1 MVFQPLSSQQVR
13 TFRAHIGLTSHMRRH
28 ETPAQGPHSP
38 SMTKVVIIEPRW
50 TNYSQHV
57 QNGSR
62 LDVPDGIRCDLD
74 MTVPRIPDLVKQKHN
89 FRIQVSSVNISPHEE
104 VKFTT
109 EPFTEFDKL
118 NSADESSVT
127 EFDGLN
133 TLDTSQQV
141 KNSYTEIEHESTLG
155 QNVKTFDWLESA
167 AVYTASV
174 DLTESLPTS
183 AVSYDR
189 NDSSV
194 NESSTPSRG
203 IADFSSRI
211 KPVSGTDS
219 NMDRTSINLPR
230 TEISKII
237 IGTNVIKSCRLR
249 PQLNAS
255 ETQLCEA
262 SNVINAETLT
272 VLLDKETNLTY
283 QNIFCAK
290 CNNVTA
296 KLTPAK
302 LKVKCRSAMF
312 IYKATHLDS
321 LLKMA
326 LESGSNCIVT
336 QTWSE
341 ENVTLCMPTKY
352 CCPFRCNK
360 GQMSKSAGYVGGED
374 SLSHYCRYCKCE
386 KLKCEA
392 YDMCCPDFS
401 EPYLNQSKNLL
412 NLNESVSNFT
422 SGKESF
428 RIDCKPDQ
436 PMMIRSCQP
445 RIESNMTV
453 VELCESGRLIN
464 VETVTAVFD
473 NVTKVAYQ
481 NRFCAQCNNATQPVQ
496 ANLDITC
503 STRMF
508 IYMATTLDQLLQLAW
523 SRNST
528 CTVNQVW
535 DSNFVAFNCTSNGKS
550 FVKIDSAV
558 DILQPP
564 GGILPEQRES
574 LTTFLLNFDA
584 DSYMA
589 PEEPGSPLVFYRAY
603 CSAGEWSS
611 PDFQQ
616 WLSKLNVEYNIT
628 ADVFNLTSPCQDV
641 SLYFTASPCKMKLN
655 ARLLGPD
662 NVSRDEF
669 ESLVLEYFV
678 NGSITLE
685 EELGAYFT
693 LETLYTTSWKSALV
707 DFITMNESVLDVSR
721 DSTYIK
727 SAKYGSKIAEEL
739 LIEMTNLLRCGHVTF
754 NKSEYLLNM
763 LGSGL
768 LSEFTLTIN
777 LNVTKVTL
785 SEAKDLN
792 YILLEESGELK
803 VCLDILENKLK
814 EIQEANKFWRR
825 NSNAALYVVS
835 LTCSVVSLVCL
846 VLTILTYLIHPVLRT
861 FAGKNNMMLSLSLLL
876 AQTSLLAAAHMEY
889 TGNVCTFLG
898 ISTHFLWLWMFSWT
912 FICSLDMFLVFTAK
926 TRRSCCENEFKSFI
940 KRCLFSVV
948 LPMMVVS
955 VVVMVTYI
963 QTSGQDIGYGSM
975 RCYLDSIVSTGVAL
989 AGPLFTIVFCNTIFF
1004 VTTVVKIHKVRQL
1017 KTSDL
1022 KKEEQSD
1029 LIVYVK
1035 LSAMT
1040 GVFWLLATIAQVSQN
1055 KYFQFIVEPING
1067 LQGVY
1072 IFMSYVCNRRVLR
1085 LYLQIPTLDSKP
1097 DIHKVGYKSE
1107 IPTLDCK
1114 PDIHKVGYKSEIP
1127 TLDCKPDIHKVGY
1140 KSEIPTLDC
1149 KPDIHKVGYKSEIP
1163 KLDCKP
1169 DIPILNSK
1177 LGIPVLDCT
1186 PEMNSIWEQSRKV

>member
-1 MVFQPLSSQQVR
+1 MKIVDCFKS
-13 TFRAHIGLTSHMRRH
+13 
-28 ETPAQGPHSP
+28 
-38 SMTKVVIIEPRW
+38 
-50 TNYSQHV
+50 YY
-57 QNGSR
+57 
-62 LDVPDGIRCDLD
+62 
-74 MTVPRIPDLVKQKHN
+74 LVSTCL
-89 FRIQVSSVNISPHEE
+89 IVSSSKEILESSSSILRLKNNVSW
-104 VKFTT
+104 TT
-109 EPFTEFDKL
+109 EASLESENFDKVE
-118 NSADESSVT
+118 NFVT
-127 EFDGLN
+127 KSKASFFRE
-133 TLDTSQQV
+133 
-141 KNSYTEIEHESTLG
+141 
-155 QNVKTFDWLESA
+155 NVD
-167 AVYTASV
+167 
-174 DLTESLPTS
+174 
-183 AVSYDR
+183 
-189 NDSSV
+189 
-194 NESSTPSRG
+194 
-203 IADFSSRI
+203 
-211 KPVSGTDS
+211 
-219 NMDRTSINLPR
+219 
-230 TEISKII
+230 
-237 IGTNVIKSCRLR
+237 
-249 PQLNAS
+249 
-255 ETQLCEA
+255 
-262 SNVINAETLT
+262 
-272 VLLDKETNLTY
+272 
-283 QNIFCAK
+283 
-290 CNNVTA
+290 
-296 KLTPAK
+296 
-302 LKVKCRSAMF
+302 
-312 IYKATHLDS
+312 
-321 LLKMA
+321 A
-326 LESGSNCIVT
+326 LESFQALETSDRGDYPREESTASHTTSAPSGFESLLTASTSVGPNGSTLIKKSSSSDSNAHTTSSTAEKYAYIM
-336 QTWSE
+336 SE
-341 ENVTLCMPTKY
+341 STTDLSSNETYNINLINESFDTTLGNINKNNKIILNSTDNNLTLFLSTNTEAERSSGYENFTSTLLLKY
-352 CCPFRCNK
+352 SCPFRCNK

-611 PDFQQ
+611 PDGRCLLLHCSPGKLLVNASCRSALEMNGLEYRLCLWLTPAPGLTQDNLQHYPCRYWSELVIKKFQQ

-1085 LYLQIPTLDSKP
+1085 LYLRKEEVKATKTSSMSVTTNETEKQI
-1097 DIHKVGYKSE
+1097 
-1107 IPTLDCK
+1107 
-1114 PDIHKVGYKSEIP
+1114 
-1127 TLDCKPDIHKVGY
+1127 
-1140 KSEIPTLDC
+1140 
-1149 KPDIHKVGYKSEIP
+1149 
-1163 KLDCKP
+1163 
-1169 DIPILNSK
+1169 
-1177 LGIPVLDCT
+1177 
-1186 PEMNSIWEQSRKV
+1186 

>member
-1 MVFQPLSSQQVR
+1 MKIIDCFKSYYLVSTCLIVSSSKEILESSSSILRLKNNVSWTTEASLESENFDKVENFVTKSKASSFRDNVGSLESFQALETSDRGDYPRVESTASHTASALSGFESLLRDLTSEEPNGSTLTNKSSSSDSNAHTTSSTAEKYAYIMSESTTGLSSN
-13 TFRAHIGLTSHMRRH
+13 
-28 ETPAQGPHSP
+28 ETYNINRINESFDTTLGNIN
-38 SMTKVVIIEPRW
+38 KNNKII
-50 TNYSQHV
+50 
-57 QNGSR
+57 
-62 LDVPDGIRCDLD
+62 
-74 MTVPRIPDLVKQKHN
+74 
-89 FRIQVSSVNISPHEE
+89 
-104 VKFTT
+104 
-109 EPFTEFDKL
+109 L
-118 NSADESSVT
+118 NSTDNNLTLFLSTNTESERSSGYENFT
-127 EFDGLN
+127 
-133 TLDTSQQV
+133 
-141 KNSYTEIEHESTLG
+141 STL
-155 QNVKTFDWLESA
+155 L
-167 AVYTASV
+167 
-174 DLTESLPTS
+174 
-183 AVSYDR
+183 
-189 NDSSV
+189 
-194 NESSTPSRG
+194 
-203 IADFSSRI
+203 
-211 KPVSGTDS
+211 
-219 NMDRTSINLPR
+219 
-230 TEISKII
+230 
-237 IGTNVIKSCRLR
+237 
-249 PQLNAS
+249 
-255 ETQLCEA
+255 
-262 SNVINAETLT
+262 
-272 VLLDKETNLTY
+272 
-283 QNIFCAK
+283 
-290 CNNVTA
+290 
-296 KLTPAK
+296 
-302 LKVKCRSAMF
+302 
-312 IYKATHLDS
+312 H
-321 LLKMA
+321 
-326 LESGSNCIVT
+326 
-336 QTWSE
+336 
-341 ENVTLCMPTKY
+341 KY
-352 CCPFRCNK
+352 SCPFRCNK
-360 GQMSKSAGYVGGED
+360 GQMSKSAGFVGGEE

-386 KLKCEA
+386 KQKCEV
-392 YDMCCPDFS
+392 YDMCCPDVS
-401 EPYLNQSKNLL
+401 EPYLNKSKNLP

-422 SGKESF
+422 SGKERF

-445 RIESNMTV
+445 RTESNMTV
-453 VELCESGRLIN
+453 VELCESDRLIN

-481 NRFCAQCNNATQPVQ
+481 NKFCAQCNNATQPVQ

-550 FVKIDSAV
+550 LEASYPNK
-558 DILQPP
+558 
-564 GGILPEQRES
+564 ES
-574 LTTFLLNFDA
+574 
-584 DSYMA
+584 
-589 PEEPGSPLVFYRAY
+589 PSPLSFSTLTLIRTWRPKSLEVPLCFIVLIAVQGNGRVQILTLIQ
-603 CSAGEWSS
+603 
-611 PDFQQ
+611 FQQ

-628 ADVFNLTSPCQDV
+628 ADVFNLTSHCQDV

-707 DFITMNESVLDVSR
+707 DFITMNESVLDVSW

-727 SAKYGSKIAEEL
+727 STKYGSKIAEEL

-754 NKSEYLLNM
+754 NKSEYLLNI

-825 NSNAALYVVS
+825 NSYAALYVVS

-940 KRCLFSVV
+940 KRCLISVV
-948 LPMMVVS
+948 LPMTVVS
-955 VVVMVTYI
+955 VVVVVTYI
-963 QTSGQDIGYGSM
+963 RTSGQDIGYGSM

-1085 LYLQIPTLDSKP
+1085 LYL
-1097 DIHKVGYKSE
+1097 
-1107 IPTLDCK
+1107 
-1114 PDIHKVGYKSEIP
+1114 
-1127 TLDCKPDIHKVGY
+1127 
-1140 KSEIPTLDC
+1140 
-1149 KPDIHKVGYKSEIP
+1149 
-1163 KLDCKP
+1163 
-1169 DIPILNSK
+1169 
-1177 LGIPVLDCT
+1177 
-1186 PEMNSIWEQSRKV
+1186 RKEEVKATKTSSMSVTTKETEKQN

>member
-1 MVFQPLSSQQVR
+1 MLILQDLCIPLEVAQKGKPFTDVSSSKKILESSSSILRLKNNVSWTTEASLESENFDKVENFVTKSKASSFRDNVGSLESFQALETSDRGDYPRVESLASHTASALSGFESLLRDLTSEEPNGSTLTNKSSSSDSNAHTTSSTAEKYAYIMSESTTGLSSN
-13 TFRAHIGLTSHMRRH
+13 
-28 ETPAQGPHSP
+28 ETYNINRINESFDTTLGNIN
-38 SMTKVVIIEPRW
+38 KNNKII
-50 TNYSQHV
+50 
-57 QNGSR
+57 
-62 LDVPDGIRCDLD
+62 
-74 MTVPRIPDLVKQKHN
+74 
-89 FRIQVSSVNISPHEE
+89 
-104 VKFTT
+104 
-109 EPFTEFDKL
+109 L
-118 NSADESSVT
+118 NSTDNNLTLFLSTNTEAERSSRYENFT
-127 EFDGLN
+127 
-133 TLDTSQQV
+133 
-141 KNSYTEIEHESTLG
+141 STL
-155 QNVKTFDWLESA
+155 
-167 AVYTASV
+167 
-174 DLTESLPTS
+174 
-183 AVSYDR
+183 
-189 NDSSV
+189 
-194 NESSTPSRG
+194 
-203 IADFSSRI
+203 
-211 KPVSGTDS
+211 
-219 NMDRTSINLPR
+219 
-230 TEISKII
+230 
-237 IGTNVIKSCRLR
+237 
-249 PQLNAS
+249 
-255 ETQLCEA
+255 
-262 SNVINAETLT
+262 
-272 VLLDKETNLTY
+272 
-283 QNIFCAK
+283 
-290 CNNVTA
+290 
-296 KLTPAK
+296 
-302 LKVKCRSAMF
+302 
-312 IYKATHLDS
+312 
-321 LLKMA
+321 LLKY
-326 LESGSNCIVT
+326 S
-336 QTWSE
+336 
-341 ENVTLCMPTKY
+341 
-352 CCPFRCNK
+352 CPFRCNK
-360 GQMSKSAGYVGGED
+360 GQMSKSAGFVGGEE

-386 KLKCEA
+386 KQKCEV

-401 EPYLNQSKNLL
+401 EPYLNQSKSLL

-422 SGKESF
+422 SGKERF

-445 RIESNMTV
+445 RTESNMTV
-453 VELCESGRLIN
+453 VELCESDRLIN

-473 NVTKVAYQ
+473 NVTK
-481 NRFCAQCNNATQPVQ
+481 
-496 ANLDITC
+496 
-503 STRMF
+503 
-508 IYMATTLDQLLQLAW
+508 
-523 SRNST
+523 
-528 CTVNQVW
+528 
-535 DSNFVAFNCTSNGKS
+535 
-550 FVKIDSAV
+550 
-558 DILQPP
+558 

-589 PEEPGSPLVFYRAY
+589 PEEPGTPLVFYRAY

-628 ADVFNLTSPCQDV
+628 ADVFNLTSHCQDV
-641 SLYFTASPCKMKLN
+641 SLYFTASPCKVKLN

-754 NKSEYLLNM
+754 NKSEYLLNV

-768 LSEFTLTIN
+768 LSEFKLTIN

-803 VCLDILENKLK
+803 VCLEILENKLK

-846 VLTILTYLIHPVLRT
+846 VLTISTYLIHPVLRT

-898 ISTHFLWLWMFSWT
+898 MSTHFLWLWMFSWT

-940 KRCLFSVV
+940 KRCLISVV
-948 LPMMVVS
+948 LPMTVVS
-955 VVVMVTYI
+955 VVVVVTYI
-963 QTSGQDIGYGSM
+963 RTSGQDIGYGSM

-1085 LYLQIPTLDSKP
+1085 LFL
-1097 DIHKVGYKSE
+1097 
-1107 IPTLDCK
+1107 
-1114 PDIHKVGYKSEIP
+1114 
-1127 TLDCKPDIHKVGY
+1127 
-1140 KSEIPTLDC
+1140 
-1149 KPDIHKVGYKSEIP
+1149 
-1163 KLDCKP
+1163 
-1169 DIPILNSK
+1169 
-1177 LGIPVLDCT
+1177 
-1186 PEMNSIWEQSRKV
+1186 RKEEVKATKTSSMSVTTKETEKQN